1 MRVSLSKMP
10 VSQLPL
16 IQLLSGTNQVIATNK
31 NRVTEGFKYRLSSWS
46 GLLIVL
52 VGIVVFIGL
61 GTWLAYALIHRM
73 PQRNVFMSI
82 YPEGSVNAELAA
94 RYREI
99 LARKGINLKLVPSA
113 GAVES
118 VARLRDP
125 NSAVS
130 VALIPGGV
138 TTEQDSPEL
147 VSLGSLFYQPLW
159 VFSRSR
165 LHLKSD
171 KPLHALRISIGPEGS
186 SSHALSLQLL
196 GRAGMVDPKSAT
208 LLSLSP
214 SDSAEQLI
222 HGEID
227 VAIFLDAWESP
238 AVQQLLETKAVNL
251 VSIQR
256 ADAFVALYPYLNKLI
271 LPAGVVDMSK
281 PWPPRD
287 VTLIASKSNLVVRR
301 DLHPAIQYTLL
312 EAADEIHSMPG
323 MFHAADQFPAP
334 ESSDLRLSPYARE
347 FYKTGTPFLLRH
359 LPFWLAV
366 LLAQPLLLLIPLLV
380 ILFPL
385 LRLAPTIYDWVE
397 KRRVYGLY
405 SELKELEDEMFYAA
419 PSTNRPDLIERL
431 DQLENRASHLSV
443 PTPFKPLLYGLR
455 MHIQMVRHVA
465 QKASSP

>member
-1 MRVSLSKMP
+1 MAP
-10 VSQLPL
+10 SQPPHVKLKRAKAF
-16 IQLLSGTNQVIATNK
+16 IN
-31 NRVTEGFKYRLSSWS
+31 SSWS

-52 VGIVVFIGL
+52 LGIVVFIGL
-61 GTWLAYALIHRM
+61 GTWLAFALIHRM
-73 PQRNVFMSI
+73 PQRNVVMAI
-82 YPEGSVNAELAA
+82 YPEGSVNAELAT
-94 RYREI
+94 RYREV

-125 NSAVS
+125 KSAVS

-138 TTEQDSPEL
+138 TTEKDSPEL

-159 VFSRSR
+159 GFSRS
-165 LHLKSD
+165 HLLLQGH
-171 KPLHALRISIGPEGS
+171 KPLHGLRISIGPEGS
-186 SSHALSLQLL
+186 SSHALSLKLL
-196 GRAGMVDPKSAT
+196 GRAGMVDEKSAT
-208 LLSLSP
+208 LLFLSP
-214 SDSAEQLI
+214 SESAQKLI
-222 HGEID
+222 HSEID

-281 PWPPRD
+281 PWPQRD

-301 DLHPAIQYTLL
+301 DLHPAMQYMLL
-312 EAADEIHSMPG
+312 EAADEIHSKPG

-334 ESSDLRLSPYARE
+334 ESVDLPLSPYARE

-366 LLAQPLLLLIPLLV
+366 SLAQPLLLLIPLLV

-405 SELKELEDEMFYAA
+405 SELKGLEDEMFYAA
-419 PSTNRPDLIERL
+419 PGTNRKDLIERL
-431 DQLENRASHLSV
+431 DQLEDRASHLSV
-443 PTPFKPLLYGLR
+443 PTPFKPLVYGLR
-455 MHIQMVRHVA
+455 MHIEMVRHMA
-465 QKASSP
+465 QKAISL

>member
-1 MRVSLSKMP
+1 
-10 VSQLPL
+10 
-16 IQLLSGTNQVIATNK
+16 VIDTNK
-31 NRVTEGFKYRLSSWS
+31 NRVTEGLKYRLSSWS

-61 GTWLAYALIHRM
+61 GTWLAFALIHRM
-73 PQRNVFMSI
+73 PQRNVVMTI

-94 RYREI
+94 RYREV

-171 KPLHALRISIGPEGS
+171 KPLHALRISIGPDGS
-186 SSHALSLQLL
+186 SSHALSLKLL
-196 GRAGMVDPKSAT
+196 ARAGMFDKKST
-208 LLSLSP
+208 ILLPLSP
-214 SDSAEQLI
+214 SESAQKLI
-222 HGEID
+222 HSEID

-238 AVQQLLETKAVNL
+238 VVQHILETKAVNL
-251 VSIQR
+251 VSVQR

-334 ESSDLRLSPYARE
+334 ESIDLRLSPYARE

-397 KRRVYGLY
+397 KKRVYGLY

-455 MHIQMVRHVA
+455 MHIQMVRHAA
-465 QKASSP
+465 QKAVSP